1 MSALAKFHQ
10 AHLERLARINR
21 APPPKKPSPVPVV
34 AAPRAIPEQ
43 PSREWKPWFR
53 IIGAGAPMIKDIQVV
68 TAEFYG
74 VPEADMRS
82 QRRDMPL
89 ARVRQIGM
97 YLAKTLTPKS
107 FPEIGRRFGG
117 RDHTTAMHAVRR
129 IEALME
135 TDRELADEVAE
146 IKYRLECL

>member
-21 APPPKKPSPVPVV
+21 GAPKKPPPAPV
-34 AAPRAIPEQ
+34 AAPRSIPEQ

-53 IIGAGAPMIKDIQVV
+53 IIGAGAPTIKDIKVV

-74 VPEADMRS
+74 ISENDMCS
-82 QRRDMPL
+82 QRRDMPV
-89 ARVRQIGM
+89 VRIRQVAV
-97 YLAKTLTPKS
+97 YLSKVMTAKS
-107 FPEIGRRFGG
+107 MPEIGRRFGG
-117 RDHTTAMHAVRR
+117 RDHTTVLSAVRR
-129 IEALME
+129 ITALME

-146 IKYRLECL
+146 IKFRLECL